1 MIAKQVI
8 QDIASR
14 AIQKKYKPLLAA
26 IREQE
31 QALAEETYNHLFG
44 EELRAVANSLPDNWV
59 RKCSCLKFNVNGWSL
74 VLNIGRNVAVPMT
87 SYCSTLGSIVGG
99 PEKRLQAYAMAIE
112 DLRLQER
119 DDFVKLKAFLSSFK
133 SIRQMG
139 ALWPEGA
146 EFYNSFLAAAQKENL
161 PANLTKD
168 INAMLNIPEVQ
179 L

>member
-1 MIAKQVI
+1 MLAKQVI

-14 AIQKKYKPLLAA
+14 AIRKKYTPLLDALKA
-26 IREQE
+26 QE
-31 QALAEETYNHLFG
+31 QALAEEAYAHLFDPA
-44 EELRAVANSLPDNWV
+44 LRVAANALPDKWV

-74 VLNIGRNVAVPMT
+74 TLNIGRDVAVPT
-87 SYCSTLGSIVGG
+87 TPYCSTLGSIVGG
-99 PEKRLQAYAMAIE
+99 PEERLQAHAMALE
-112 DLRLQER
+112 NLRLAER
-119 DDFVKLKAFLSSFK
+119 DDYVKLKAFLSSFK

-161 PANLTKD
+161 PVNLTKD

-179 L
+179 S